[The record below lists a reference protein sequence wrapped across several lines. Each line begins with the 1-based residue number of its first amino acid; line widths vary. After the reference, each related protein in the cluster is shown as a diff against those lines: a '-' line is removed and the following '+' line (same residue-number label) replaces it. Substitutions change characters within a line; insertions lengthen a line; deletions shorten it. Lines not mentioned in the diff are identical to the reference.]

1 MMDLRLDPPVEQYP
15 YTLIKKFLA
24 IGTTISGNSLYQHL
38 TVQVKIDVRQQIKE
52 LFGREVVLLRITH
65 LMSEGGGEGGRGGVT
80 RHTHSNQQVLEEKN
94 IQS

>member
-65 LMSEGGGEGGRGGVT
+65 LMSEGGRGEGGVM
-80 RHTHSNQQVLEEKN
+80 RHIHSNQQVLEEKN